1 MVRNSWKKGAVN
13 PGYIWVSYEE
23 QSFLVNTNN
32 FGVITGLKKSSDREY
47 MLSYDYHP
55 LKANSNAADV
65 DRDGMVTIDDA
76 TAIQKALTNK

>member
-1 MVRNSWKKGAVN
+1 
-13 PGYIWVSYEE
+13 
-23 QSFLVNTNN
+23 
-32 FGVITGLKKSSDREY
+32 
-47 MLSYDYHP
+47 MLSYDYLP